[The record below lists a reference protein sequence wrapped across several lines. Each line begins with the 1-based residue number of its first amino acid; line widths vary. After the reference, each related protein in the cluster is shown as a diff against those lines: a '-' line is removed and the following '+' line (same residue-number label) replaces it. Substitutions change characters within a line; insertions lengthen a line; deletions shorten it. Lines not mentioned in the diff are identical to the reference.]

1 MTENF
6 DKKIEFKVFGFSIE
20 YFSILFGLFLCF
32 WGIGVSFIGDSKSLT
47 SYIPSFIGLPIIIF
61 SFLSVKF
68 ENKKKL
74 FMHIVVTFG
83 LICFLGGLDF
93 LRSAIS
99 GNIFLNFWADTS
111 KIMMLITGF
120 YFTHQCIK
128 SMAETELNIDG
139 SKSIK
144 KLILE

>member
-1 MTENF
+1 MDKNF
-6 DKKIEFKVFGFSIE
+6 EKQIEFKVFGLPIE
-20 YFSILFGLFLCF
+20 NFSILFGLFLF
-32 WGIGVSFIGDSKSLT
+32 LWGIGVSYFGDSKSLT

-61 SFLSVKF
+61 SYLSIKF
-68 ENKKKL
+68 KNKKKL

-93 LRSAIS
+93 VRSAIS

-120 YFTHQCIK
+120 YFTYQCIK
-128 SMAETELNIDG
+128 SFIHARKN
-139 SKSIK
+139 KN
-144 KLILE
+144 

>member
-1 MTENF
+1 MTESF
-6 DKKIEFKVFGFSIE
+6 DNKIEFKVFGLSIE
-20 YFSILFGLFLCF
+20 YFSILFGLFLCL
-32 WGIGVSFIGDSKSLT
+32 WGIGVIFIGDSKSLT

-93 LRSAIS
+93 VRSTIS
-99 GNIFLNFWADTS
+99 GNIFSNFWADIS
-111 KIMMLITGF
+111 KLMMLITGS
-120 YFTHQCIK
+120 YFTFQCIK
-128 SMAETELNIDG
+128 SFIHARKNNN
-139 SKSIK
+139 
-144 KLILE
+144 

>member
-1 MTENF
+1 MDKNF
-6 DKKIEFKVFGFSIE
+6 EKQIEFKVFGLPIE
-20 YFSILFGLFLCF
+20 IFSILFGLFLF
-32 WGIGVSFIGDSKSLT
+32 LWGIGVSYFGESKSLT

-61 SFLSVKF
+61 SYLSIKF
-68 ENKKKL
+68 RNKKKL

-93 LRSAIS
+93 VRSAIS

-120 YFTHQCIK
+120 YFTYQCIK
-128 SMAETELNIDG
+128 SFIHARKN
-139 SKSIK
+139 KN
-144 KLILE
+144 

>member
-6 DKKIEFKVFGFSIE
+6 DKKIEFKVFGLSIE
-20 YFSILFGLFLCF
+20 YFSILFGLFLCL
-32 WGIGVSFIGDSKSLT
+32 WGIGVSFIGDSNSLT

-68 ENKKKL
+68 EKKKKL

-93 LRSAIS
+93 VRSAIS
-99 GNIFLNFWADTS
+99 GNIFSNFWADVS
-111 KIMMLITGF
+111 KLMMLITGS
-120 YFTHQCIK
+120 YFTFQCIK
-128 SMAETELNIDG
+128 SFIHARKNNN
-139 SKSIK
+139 
-144 KLILE
+144 

>member
-1 MTENF
+1 MDENF
-6 DKKIEFKVFGFSIE
+6 EKQIEFKVFGLPIE
-20 YFSILFGLFLCF
+20 NFSILFGLFLF
-32 WGIGVSFIGDSKSLT
+32 LWGMGVSYFGDSKSLT

-61 SFLSVKF
+61 SYLSIKF
-68 ENKKKL
+68 KNKKKL

-93 LRSAIS
+93 VRSAIS

-120 YFTHQCIK
+120 YFTYQCVK
-128 SMAETELNIDG
+128 SFIHARKN
-139 SKSIK
+139 KN
-144 KLILE
+144 

>member
-1 MTENF
+1 MKENF
-6 DKKIEFKVFGFSIE
+6 EKQIEFKVFGLPIE
-20 YFSILFGLFLCF
+20 NFSILFGLFLF
-32 WGIGVSFIGDSKSLT
+32 LWGIGVSYFGDSISLT

-61 SFLSVKF
+61 SYLSIKF
-68 ENKKKL
+68 KNKKKL

-93 LRSAIS
+93 VRSAIS

-120 YFTHQCIK
+120 YFTYQCIK
-128 SMAETELNIDG
+128 SFIHARKN
-139 SKSIK
+139 KN
-144 KLILE
+144 

>member
-6 DKKIEFKVFGFSIE
+6 DKKIKFKVFGLSIE
-20 YFSILFGLFLCF
+20 YFSILFGLFLCL
-32 WGIGVSFIGDSKSLT
+32 WGIGVSFIGDSNSLT

-93 LRSAIS
+93 VRSAIG
-99 GNIFLNFWADTS
+99 GNIFSNFWADIS
-111 KIMMLITGF
+111 KLMMLITGS
-120 YFTHQCIK
+120 YFTFQCIK
-128 SMAETELNIDG
+128 SFIHARKNNN
-139 SKSIK
+139 
-144 KLILE
+144 

>member
-1 MTENF
+1 MEENF
-6 DKKIEFKVFGFSIE
+6 EKQIEFKVFGLPIE
-20 YFSILFGLFLCF
+20 NFSILFGLFLF
-32 WGIGVSFIGDSKSLT
+32 LWGIGVSYFGDSISLT

-61 SFLSVKF
+61 SYLSIKF
-68 ENKKKL
+68 KNKKKL

-93 LRSAIS
+93 VRSAIS

-120 YFTHQCIK
+120 YFTYQCIK
-128 SMAETELNIDG
+128 SFIHARKN
-139 SKSIK
+139 KN
-144 KLILE
+144 

>member
-1 MTENF
+1 M
-6 DKKIEFKVFGFSIE
+6 IEFKVFGLPIE
-20 YFSILFGLFLCF
+20 NFSILFGLFLF
-32 WGIGVSFIGDSKSLT
+32 VWGISVSYFGDSKSLT

-61 SFLSVKF
+61 SYLSIKF
-68 ENKKKL
+68 KNKKKL

-93 LRSAIS
+93 VRSAIS

-120 YFTHQCIK
+120 YFTYQCIK
-128 SMAETELNIDG
+128 SFIHARKN
-139 SKSIK
+139 KN
-144 KLILE
+144 

>member
-6 DKKIEFKVFGFSIE
+6 DKKIEFKVFGLSIE
-20 YFSILFGLFLCF
+20 YFSILFGLFLCL
-32 WGIGVSFIGDSKSLT
+32 WGIGVSFIGDGKSLT

-93 LRSAIS
+93 VRSTIS
-99 GNIFLNFWADTS
+99 GNIFSNFWADIS
-111 KIMMLITGF
+111 KLMMLITGSF
-120 YFTHQCIK
+120 FTFQCIK
-128 SMAETELNIDG
+128 SFIHARKNNN
-139 SKSIK
+139 
-144 KLILE
+144 

>member
-1 MTENF
+1 MDENF
-6 DKKIEFKVFGFSIE
+6 EKKIEFKVFGLTIE
-20 YFSILFGLFLCF
+20 NFSILFGLFLCL

-93 LRSAIS
+93 VRSAIN
-99 GNIFLNFWADTS
+99 GNIFSNFWADIS
-111 KIMMLITGF
+111 KLMMLITGS
-120 YFTHQCIK
+120 YFTFLCIK
-128 SMAETELNIDG
+128 SFIHARKNNN
-139 SKSIK
+139 
-144 KLILE
+144 

>member
-6 DKKIEFKVFGFSIE
+6 DKKIEFKVFGLSIE
-20 YFSILFGLFLCF
+20 YFSILFGLFLCL
-32 WGIGVSFIGDSKSLT
+32 WGIGVSFIGDGVSLT

-93 LRSAIS
+93 VRSTIS
-99 GNIFLNFWADTS
+99 GNIFSNFWADIS
-111 KIMMLITGF
+111 KLMMLITGS
-120 YFTHQCIK
+120 YFTFQCIK
-128 SMAETELNIDG
+128 SFIHARKNNN
-139 SKSIK
+139 
-144 KLILE
+144 

>member
-6 DKKIEFKVFGFSIE
+6 DKKIEFKVFGLSIE
-20 YFSILFGLFLCF
+20 YFSILFGLFLCL
-32 WGIGVSFIGDSKSLT
+32 WGIGVSFIGDSNSLT

-61 SFLSVKF
+61 SFLSIKF

-93 LRSAIS
+93 VRSAIS
-99 GNIFLNFWADTS
+99 GNIFSNFWADIS
-111 KIMMLITGF
+111 KLMMLITGS
-120 YFTHQCIK
+120 YFTFQCIK
-128 SMAETELNIDG
+128 SFIHARKNNN
-139 SKSIK
+139 
-144 KLILE
+144 

>member
-1 MTENF
+1 MTESF
-6 DKKIEFKVFGFSIE
+6 DNKIEFKVFGLSIE
-20 YFSILFGLFLCF
+20 YFSILFGLFLCL
-32 WGIGVSFIGDSKSLT
+32 WGVGVSFIGGSKSLT

-93 LRSAIS
+93 VRSTIS
-99 GNIFLNFWADTS
+99 GNIFSNFWADIS
-111 KIMMLITGF
+111 KLMMLLTGVF
-120 YFTHQCIK
+120 FSFLCIQSFRFARRNK
-128 SMAETELNIDG
+128 
-139 SKSIK
+139 
-144 KLILE
+144 

>member
-1 MTENF
+1 MKENF
-6 DKKIEFKVFGFSIE
+6 EKQIEFKVFGLPIE
-20 YFSILFGLFLCF
+20 NFSILFGLFLF
-32 WGIGVSFIGDSKSLT
+32 IWGIGVSYFGDSISLT

-61 SFLSVKF
+61 SYLSIKF
-68 ENKKKL
+68 KNKKKL

-93 LRSAIS
+93 VRSAIS

-120 YFTHQCIK
+120 YFTYQCIK
-128 SMAETELNIDG
+128 SFIHARKN
-139 SKSIK
+139 KN
-144 KLILE
+144 

>member
-1 MTENF
+1 MDENF
-6 DKKIEFKVFGFSIE
+6 EKKIEFKVFGLTIE
-20 YFSILFGLFLCF
+20 NFSILFGLFLF
-32 WGIGVSFIGDSKSLT
+32 LWGIGISYFGDSKSLT

-61 SFLSVKF
+61 SYLSIKF
-68 ENKKKL
+68 KNKKKL

-93 LRSAIS
+93 VRSAIS

-120 YFTHQCIK
+120 YFTYQCIK
-128 SMAETELNIDG
+128 SFIHARKN
-139 SKSIK
+139 KN
-144 KLILE
+144 

>member
-6 DKKIEFKVFGFSIE
+6 DKKIEFKVFGLSIE
-20 YFSILFGLFLCF
+20 YFSILFGLFLCL
-32 WGIGVSFIGDSKSLT
+32 WGIGVSFIGKSNSLT

-68 ENKKKL
+68 ENKKKF

-93 LRSAIS
+93 VRSAIS

-120 YFTHQCIK
+120 YFTYQCIK
-128 SMAETELNIDG
+128 SFIHARKN
-139 SKSIK
+139 KN
-144 KLILE
+144 

>member
-1 MTENF
+1 MKENF
-6 DKKIEFKVFGFSIE
+6 EKQIEFKVFGLPIE
-20 YFSILFGLFLCF
+20 NFSILFGLFLF
-32 WGIGVSFIGDSKSLT
+32 LWGIGVSYFGDSISLT

-61 SFLSVKF
+61 SYLSIKF
-68 ENKKKL
+68 KNKKKL

-93 LRSAIS
+93 VRSAIS

-120 YFTHQCIK
+120 YFTYQCVK
-128 SMAETELNIDG
+128 SFIHARKN
-139 SKSIK
+139 KN
-144 KLILE
+144 

>member
-6 DKKIEFKVFGFSIE
+6 DKKIEFKVFGLSIE
-20 YFSILFGLFLCF
+20 YFSILFGLFLCL
-32 WGIGVSFIGDSKSLT
+32 WGIGVSFIGDSNSLT

-68 ENKKKL
+68 EKKKKL

-93 LRSAIS
+93 VRSAIS
-99 GNIFLNFWADTS
+99 GNIFSNFWADLS
-111 KIMMLITGF
+111 KLMMLITGS
-120 YFTHQCIK
+120 YFTFQCIK
-128 SMAETELNIDG
+128 SFIHARKNNN
-139 SKSIK
+139 
-144 KLILE
+144 

>member
-1 MTENF
+1 MDKNF
-6 DKKIEFKVFGFSIE
+6 EKQIEFKVFGLPIE
-20 YFSILFGLFLCF
+20 NFSILFGLFLF
-32 WGIGVSFIGDSKSLT
+32 LWGIGVSYFGDSKSLT

-61 SFLSVKF
+61 SYLSIKF
-68 ENKKKL
+68 KNKKKL

-93 LRSAIS
+93 VRSAIN

-120 YFTHQCIK
+120 YFTYQCIK
-128 SMAETELNIDG
+128 SFIHARKN
-139 SKSIK
+139 KN
-144 KLILE
+144 